1 MIFNEIA
8 EQGQLSQV
16 LQRRLNMLGAAPAP
30 ALMPEI
36 APTLNLENDRA
47 EWGWLKGERRM
58 QRLVSINAVAAQFG
72 AAQLY
77 IPSTTRVLAV
87 VNHIRVFNANVLNI
101 TRLQGI
107 AGGIAGWAAIAT
119 TSVDF
124 RWGAQGS
131 SCLLETVTNAVQPAG
146 NGIIGR
152 LNATGMTLN
161 QPIVIAP
168 GTALGIYA
176 DVANQ
181 IVQFEIG
188 WYERPALPGELV

>member
-1 MIFNEIA
+1 M
-8 EQGQLSQV
+8 SQV

-30 ALMPEI
+30 ALMPEV
-36 APTLNLENDRA
+36 APCLTLEDDRP

-58 QRLVSINAVAAQFG
+58 QRLVSINAVAGQFG

-77 IPSTTRVLAV
+77 IPSTTRVIAV
-87 VNHIRVFNANVLNI
+87 VNHIRVFNANIVNI

-107 AGGIAGWAAIAT
+107 AGGIAGWAAVAT

-131 SCLLETVTNAVQPAG
+131 ACLLETVNNAAQPAG

-152 LNATGMTLN
+152 FNALGMTLN

-176 DVANQ
+176 DVVNQ
-181 IVQFEIG
+181 IVLFEIG